1 MFKLRITGDLG
12 FEVWKDIPG
21 YEGSYQASTYG
32 RIRSKD
38 RVVHMGNGVG
48 SDRII
53 KGKIRKQLLDKNGK
67 YYRVTISIK
76 RQVCKYSIHR
86 LIALTFPE
94 ICGDC
99 FEGATVDHLDGNRF
113 NNNAFNLK
121 FKTFKENIY
130 NPATFKK
137 AIVTS
142 LKNLEKANTKEAKEK
157 AKIARQKAVRCVDT
171 GKEYEDR
178 FAASYQTGISAAGIW
193 KCCKGKSKT
202 CGGYVWEYV

>member
-21 YEGSYQASTYG
+21 YEGLYQASTYG
-32 RIRSKD
+32 RVRSTQY
-38 RVVHMGNGVG
+38 
-48 SDRII
+48 
-53 KGKIRKQLLDKNGK
+53 KGKKRLKILKTNPCNGYEYAHLFKNK
-67 YYRVTISIK
+67 IK
-76 RQVCKYSIHR
+76 NCFVHR
-86 LIALTFPE
+86 LVALTFPE
-94 ICGDC
+94 ICGAY

-113 NNNAFNLK
+113 NNNAFNLM
-121 FKTFKENIY
+121 FKTFKENIH
-130 NPATFKK
+130 NPVTFKK

-157 AKIARQKAVRCVDT
+157 AKRVRQKAVRCIDT